1 MSNEISTPI
10 KRKAGKEP
18 MRVTRLQ
25 YLDEDE
31 EEVNSQPRTEEL
43 DDDVAARPSLHQYFE
58 ELGTA
63 DAIRIK
69 MCSAYASYLRSIQ
82 PPALKRNRK
91 LVEK

>member
-1 MSNEISTPI
+1 MSNEISTPM
-10 KRKAGKEP
+10 KRRAGKEP
-18 MRVTRLQ
+18 MKVTRLQ

-31 EEVNSQPRTEEL
+31 DEVNSQPRTEEL
-43 DDDVAARPSLHQYFE
+43 EDDVAARPSLHQYFE
-58 ELGTA
+58 ELSTP

-91 LVEK
+91 QQEK